1 MNVGTSP
8 PGDYHHRLLSLD
20 GSMLFYL
27 TNLGSVVALEAET
40 GATRWVAAYP
50 HQENNQF
57 SRGSERDLNP
67 AVVHEDKV
75 IVAPSDANAIYAFD
89 AASGRLL
96 WKTEPI
102 ADDVKLSH
110 VLGVAKGRL
119 VATGDRVLLFDVQTG
134 KLVSTWPDSGNKS
147 MEGYGRGLLAG
158 DLIYW
163 PTRSEIHVLD
173 QRTGLKA
180 QPPIKLQETYHT
192 TGGNLAA
199 GDGYLIVGAG

>member
-1 MNVGTSP
+1 
-8 PGDYHHRLLSLD
+8 
-20 GSMLFYL
+20 MLYYL
-27 TNLGSVVALEAET
+27 TNLGSVVAIEAET
-40 GATRWVAAYP
+40 GATRWVATYP
-50 HQENNQF
+50 RQEANHF
-57 SRGSERDLNP
+57 GRGGERDLNP
-67 AVVHEDKV
+67 AVVHEGKV
-75 IVAPSDANAIYAFD
+75 IVAPSDADAIYAFD

-119 VATGDRVLLFDVQTG
+119 VVTGDRVLLFDVQTG

-163 PTRSEIHVLD
+163 PTKTEIHVLD
-173 QRTGLKA
+173 QRTGPDGPA
-180 QPPIKLQETYHT
+180 ADQAQETYHQR
-192 TGGNLAA
+192 A
-199 GDGYLIVGAG
+199 GIWPRATAT